1 MANELTIKEIPF
13 AGVNLKVI
21 AGHPEHDILFIAK
34 QVADAA
40 GLKNGS
46 TVISNFAKHGGKAEK
61 FLRVSDLQNAY
72 RNYVGTQLI
81 DYPRV
86 QEKSYLLTEPQAYRL
101 LLRGHAPQS
110 EAFRKWVTEEV
121 LPTIRKTGRYDIAE
135 STTEEAKQ
143 FAAEFAML
151 RNELTSLR
159 LEIAGLKG
167 VITSIRPISQPAIK
181 SPYEGQSKVPVCDV
195 FSKRE
200 FNRQCE
206 VLMLDRTSADRIAGQ
221 AVLILDKM
229 AKTEWAEKDGR
240 VLETCRTES
249 NREWALFPKD
259 WLTGFLNQKNY
270 RLAITKIINDLI

>member
-1 MANELTIKEIPF
+1 MPF

-61 FLRVSDLQNAY
+61 FLRVSDLQNDY
-72 RNYVGTQLI
+72 RNYVDTQLI

-86 QEKSYLLTEPQAYRL
+86 QGKSYLLTEPQAYRL

-143 FAAEFAML
+143 FAKEFA
-151 RNELTSLR
+151 
-159 LEIAGLKG
+159 
-167 VITSIRPISQPAIK
+167 V
-181 SPYEGQSKVPVCDV
+181 
-195 FSKRE
+195 
-200 FNRQCE
+200 
-206 VLMLDRTSADRIAGQ
+206 
-221 AVLILDKM
+221 
-229 AKTEWAEKDGR
+229 
-240 VLETCRTES
+240 
-249 NREWALFPKD
+249 
-259 WLTGFLNQKNY
+259 
-270 RLAITKIINDLI
+270 